1 MFRHQGKNR
10 TAKHNLRIATLLS
23 FVAGM
28 VNVTGFLSLQKLTT
42 NVTGHFAFFIDE
54 VFKWELWGGSV
65 YLVYILSFLLGS
77 FISSILIELTY
88 RGKKFNIYVLPA
100 ILEIGTLLLIAVLA
114 DIKWMASPNLIACL
128 LLFAMGVQNSF
139 VTNISKAVVRTTH
152 LTGLF
157 TDLGIELSHLMFPK
171 KYLDREKIVSTI
183 KLRLYIICFFFLGG
197 ISGGFLYSQIKF
209 RGLIVAALLLVLGL
223 VYDHIKFKVLL
234 ARRKFTHQKTV
245 GKQ

>member
-54 VFKWELWGGSV
+54 IFKWELWGGSV

-77 FISSILIELTY
+77 FISSVLIELTY

-100 ILEIGTLLLIAVLA
+100 TLEIGTLLLIAVLA
-114 DIKWMASPNLIACL
+114 DIIWLASPNLIACL

-157 TDLGIELSHLMFPK
+157 TDLGIELSQLMFPK
-171 KYLDREKIVSTI
+171 KYLDRKNIVSTI

-234 ARRKFTHQKTV
+234 ARRKYAYKKTF
-245 GKQ
+245 GKP